1 MIVRRPNMFTGKVR
15 ELELN
20 VTQEQIHRWQSG
32 ELIQNVFPDLS
43 TDEREFL
50 ISGLLPDEW
59 ERWVVDGDS
68 ELMEEDVRDDFVYDV

>member
-15 ELELN
+15 ELELDI
-20 VTQEQIHRWQSG
+20 TQEQIDRWQNG
-32 ELIQNVFPDLS
+32 ELIQNAMPQLS
-43 TDEREFL
+43 RDECEFL

-59 ERWVVDGDS
+59 ERWVSEGDS

>member
-20 VTQEQIHRWQSG
+20 VTQEQIDRWQNG
-32 ELIQNVFPDLS
+32 ELIQNAMPQLS
-43 TDEREFL
+43 RDECEFL

-59 ERWVVDGDS
+59 ERWVSEGDS
-68 ELMEEDVRDDFVYDV
+68 EPMEEDVRDDFVYDV

>member
-20 VTQEQIHRWQSG
+20 VTQEQIDRWQSG
-32 ELIQNVFPDLS
+32 ELIQNAMPHLS
-43 TDEREFL
+43 VDEREFL

-68 ELMEEDVRDDFVYDV
+68 ELMEEDVRDDFIYDV

>member
-20 VTQEQIHRWQSG
+20 VTQEQVNRWQSG

-59 ERWVVDGDS
+59 EQMMKEVD
-68 ELMEEDVRDDFVYDV
+68 

>member
-20 VTQEQIHRWQSG
+20 VTQEQINRWRSG

-59 ERWVVDGDS
+59 ERWVVEGDS

>member
-20 VTQEQIHRWQSG
+20 VTQEQIARWRSG

-59 ERWVVDGDS
+59 EKVD
-68 ELMEEDVRDDFVYDV
+68 

>member
-59 ERWVVDGDS
+59 ERWVAEGDS

>member
-1 MIVRRPNMFTGKVR
+1 MIVRRPNIFTGKVR

-20 VTQEQIHRWQSG
+20 VTQEQIHRWRSG

-59 ERWVVDGDS
+59 EQMMKEVD
-68 ELMEEDVRDDFVYDV
+68 

>member
-59 ERWVVDGDS
+59 ERWVVEGDS

>member
-1 MIVRRPNMFTGKVR
+1 MIVTRKNIFTGKVR

-20 VTQEQIHRWQSG
+20 ITQEQIHRWRSG

>member
-20 VTQEQIHRWQSG
+20 VTQEQIHRWRSG

-59 ERWVVDGDS
+59 EQMMKEVD
-68 ELMEEDVRDDFVYDV
+68 